1 MDPSGTV
8 YMYLPAKHHKN
19 YLTLSHSNTNF
30 MKPVEKLARHISF
43 TFSKLSDDTCIF
55 DAKPM
60 TISTAFIKNK

>member
-1 MDPSGTV
+1 
-8 YMYLPAKHHKN
+8 
-19 YLTLSHSNTNF
+19 
-30 MKPVEKLARHISF
+30 MKPVEKLTRHISF